1 MMEVKN
7 ISYHYHGGGEVL
19 KDVNVT
25 LEQGQF
31 LAILGNN
38 GVGKSTLLKCL
49 NKILKAD
56 SGELLLDGESILQMS
71 NHQVSR
77 RIAFVSQTVPNTQM
91 TVHDVVMLGRR
102 PYMKWGF
109 TEKDHQIVH
118 SAMERLNLESL
129 RGRFLNQLSGG
140 ERQKVML
147 ARALAQQPKLLLLDE
162 PSSSLDIHNQYQ
174 VLEIVRELCHQ
185 DGLTAV
191 VVIHDLNLALRFYDR
206 FLLLRQGQVYAN
218 GDYRVLTPEALKAVY
233 QIDGRVVEVE
243 NQKWFWWNRESTERG
258 RTDNHGRE
266 QSVVEK
272 MCGVSRARMRRPDH
286 WLQGLAICHR
296 ASEAGAGRRRKR
308 GMPVGG

>member
-19 KDVNVT
+19 KNVNVT

-71 NHQVSR
+71 NHQVSQ

-162 PSSSLDIHNQYQ
+162 PTSSLDIHNQYQ
-174 VLEIVRELCHQ
+174 VLEIVRELCHH

-191 VVIHDLNLALRFYDR
+191 VVIHDLNLALRFCDR
-206 FLLLRQGQVYAN
+206 FLLLRQGQVYAK
-218 GDYRVLTPEALKAVY
+218 GDYRILTPEALKAVY

-243 NQKWFWWNRESTERG
+243 NQKMVLVES
-258 RTDNHGRE
+258 
-266 QSVVEK
+266 
-272 MCGVSRARMRRPDH
+272 
-286 WLQGLAICHR
+286 
-296 ASEAGAGRRRKR
+296 
-308 GMPVGG
+308 